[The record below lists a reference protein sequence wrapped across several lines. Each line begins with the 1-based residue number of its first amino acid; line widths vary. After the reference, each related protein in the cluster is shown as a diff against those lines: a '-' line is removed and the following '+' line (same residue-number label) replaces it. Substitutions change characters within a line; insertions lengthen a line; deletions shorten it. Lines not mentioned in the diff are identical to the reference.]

1 MTRVP
6 FRTLQEQF
14 YRVLASVGF
23 TGERAR
29 LCARLFAENQRDGV
43 YSHGLNRFPGFVEGL
58 RNRDI
63 DFRAVPVKAESFGA
77 LERWDGK
84 MGVGLVNA
92 HFCMQRAMEIA
103 ETHGIGCVGLSN
115 TNHWM
120 RGGAY
125 ALQAAEA
132 GYIGICWTNTTTLM
146 PPWGATEKKVGNNPM
161 AIAIPRAKGHILL
174 DMAMSQYSNGKLEV
188 LKLQGKQLPL
198 PGGYDSEGNL
208 TVEPGEILDSGRPLP
223 IGYWKGS
230 GLALVLDAMAAVISG
245 GQATHTIAK
254 QGSEYAVS
262 QVYIAIDATR
272 LMGQAGLDEMM
283 EAIIADFHTATPL
296 DANENEGV
304 RYPGEGM
311 LRTRRES
318 LEKGVV
324 VDEAQW
330 QALLAMETSTNQ
342 LGEES

>member
-1 MTRVP
+1 MIRVP
-6 FRTLQEQF
+6 FETLRDEF

-23 TGERAR
+23 ANERAM

-43 YSHGLNRFPGFVEGL
+43 YSHGLNRFPGFVAGL
-58 RNRDI
+58 ESKQIN
-63 DFRAVPVKAESFGA
+63 FRAKPEKIEGFGA
-77 LERWDGK
+77 LERWNGN

-92 HFCMQRAMEIA
+92 HLCMQRATELA

-132 GYIGICWTNTTTLM
+132 GYIGICWTNTTRLM
-146 PPWGATEKKVGNNPM
+146 PPWGSAEKMIGNNPM
-161 AIAIPRAKGHILL
+161 AIAVPREERHILL

-188 LKLQGKQLPL
+188 LQLQGKELPL
-198 PGGYDSEGNL
+198 PGGYDTNGEL
-208 TVEPGEILDSGRPLP
+208 TVDPGEILDSKRALP

-230 GLALVLDAMAAVISG
+230 GLALVLDTMASVISG
-245 GQATHTIAK
+245 GQATHEIGK

-262 QVYIAIDATR
+262 QVYIAINATR
-272 LMGQAGLDEMM
+272 MMGQAALDETVA
-283 EAIIADFHTATPL
+283 AIINDFHTATPL
-296 DANENEGV
+296 DANEKV

-311 LRTRRES
+311 LRTRQES
-318 LEKGVV
+318 LEKGVLV
-324 VDEAQW
+324 EETQW
-330 QALLAMETSTNQ
+330 QALLEMDKTGTD
-342 LGEES
+342 